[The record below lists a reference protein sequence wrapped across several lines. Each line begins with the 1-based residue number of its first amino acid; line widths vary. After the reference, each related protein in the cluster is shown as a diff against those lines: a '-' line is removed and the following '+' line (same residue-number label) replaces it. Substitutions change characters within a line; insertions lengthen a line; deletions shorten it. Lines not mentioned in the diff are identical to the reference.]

1 MAFTPGHSSGWS
13 TRRRVAAAL
22 VAAGAI
28 TGLMLSGTNAA
39 VADSAAVDPGVLDPI
54 DPQNWVNMDDMTWDD
69 YKPVPGTDWAHQTNG
84 SKRQFNG
91 AIVLVD
97 FNNQDFV
104 VTQDEKSHIFG
115 NPTGLSSPIPRAD
128 VPNFYL
134 NLLNTPN
141 ALNHGRT
148 INEYYMEQTGG
159 RLSVQMQAFG
169 PFRMPGNI
177 EEYGLNDSFN
187 KTGNSNATLCPQGE
201 SCNKDIRT
209 DALKL
214 WAADMGI
221 ADPLTEFD
229 QVFWVTAGHD
239 ESGTWEEFG
248 PKIFA
253 SPEDVTNAFGP
264 PRDANGNAFDQN
276 GNPMANWAK
285 TRYVPWT
292 SWAAASNH
300 WPNANFPRKDNQGNV
315 IRAGNSTQAESSGMG
330 VFAHEFAHILEIADN
345 YGNPY
350 GTDADDGGPLR
361 DTSGPF
367 DVLARGS
374 FNGPGGT
381 HTRWNVPAL
390 AGASQPAGLALRNR
404 LKLDMIDASS
414 VVNLNRTEL
423 AAAGSIAVDLQSRA
437 RQEDGVALG
446 VNLVLDGGDRSN
458 GSCTR
463 KAKWD
468 CDGGG
473 YDNYTLE
480 VIDRMGTDSFQPDSG
495 VMISK
500 TKNQDRNPFIW
511 TIDANPQD
519 IDTLDYVRADGTPVP
534 ITRGDQRQ
542 LNDAL
547 FHAGI
552 NSGSKFEYVDD
563 ANRLHF
569 YVADRTVDD
578 RGILHY
584 GVAVRSLDSA
594 GPQARGVA
602 LGDTT
607 QSGAVTD
614 GLVALN
620 VPVRNTGGAVTD
632 QRANSDIY
640 RVTTSVVGG
649 GGAWSVQT
657 PSEIVT
663 IPAGQERTVPVYA
676 FQGGAGAR
684 ALADVP
690 AVPAGATVTVTVT
703 SENDPTATVTETY
716 DLAKATEPGGDPD
729 GSATSGANGTADA
742 GANGTATAGANG
754 TASANG
760 TAGANASGSANG
772 QGGTRPQAGGNLA
785 TTGQDGT
792 VPLLVAGGAVLAI
805 ALGSGLLVAV
815 RRRRAAQE

>member
-1 MAFTPGHSSGWS
+1 MGFTPGHGSVWS

-28 TGLMLSGTNAA
+28 TGMIIGGSNAA
-39 VADSAAVDPGVLDPI
+39 VADSAAVDPSVLDPI
-54 DPQNWVNMDDMTWDD
+54 DPQNWVNMDGMTWDD
-69 YKPVPGTDWAHQTNG
+69 YVPVPGTDWANKTTG

-97 FNNQDFV
+97 FANQDFV
-104 VTQDEKSHIFG
+104 VTQKEGTHVFG
-115 NPTGLSSPIPRAD
+115 NPTGLAEPIKRED
-128 VPNFYL
+128 VPAFYL

-187 KTGNSNATLCPQGE
+187 KTGGSNATLCPQGE

-248 PKIFA
+248 PMLFA
-253 SPEDVTNAFGP
+253 SPEDVTDDFGP
-264 PRDANGNAFDQN
+264 PRDAEGKAYDQN

-300 WPNANFPRKDNQGNV
+300 WPNANFPRKDSQGNV

-414 VVNLNRTEL
+414 VVSLKRSDL

-437 RQEDGVALG
+437 LQEDGVSLG
-446 VNLVLDGGDRSN
+446 VNLVLDGGDLST

-468 CDGGG
+468 CDGGSF
-473 YDNYTLE
+473 DNYTLE

-552 NSGSKFEYVDD
+552 NSGSEFEYVDE

-569 YVADRTVDD
+569 YVVDRKRDD
-578 RGILHY
+578 RGILQY
-584 GVAVRSLDSA
+584 GVAVRSLDNA
-594 GPQARGVA
+594 GPQKRGVA
-602 LGDTT
+602 LGETT
-607 QSGAVTD
+607 QSGTVSD

-632 QRANSDIY
+632 PRANSDIY
-640 RVTTSVVGG
+640 RVTTSVGGG

-663 IPAGQERTVPVYA
+663 IPAGEERTVPVYA
-676 FQGGAGAR
+676 FAGAAE
-684 ALADVP
+684 ALARADVP
-690 AVPAGATVTVTVT
+690 AVPADATVTVTIT
-703 SENDPTATVTETY
+703 SENDPTATVTESY
-716 DLAKATEPGGDPD
+716 DLAKATEPTPTPEPTSTVDP
-729 GSATSGANGTADA
+729 GTP
-742 GANGTATAGANG
+742 GNPGTPG
-754 TASANG
+754 TP
-760 TAGANASGSANG
+760 
-772 QGGTRPQAGGNLA
+772 GGTGQNGAGCHNGGGLA
-785 TTGQDGT
+785 TTGQDAT
-792 VPLLVAGGAVLAI
+792 LPLLLAGGAVIAV
-805 ALGSGLLVAV
+805 ALGSGLLVTV
-815 RRRRAAQE
+815 RRRRAAQAAQE